1 LIYDV
6 DVVVVGAAMTPLT
19 SRRRSQERMMRIRM
33 WRPMINAMV
42 LLGLNM
48 ISREEAFE
56 DQSK

>member
-1 LIYDV
+1 MIYDV

-19 SRRRSQERMMRIRM
+19 SRRRNQERMMRIRM